1 MTSLN
6 TITRAVS
13 CESAPLARTVR
24 CRTVANT
31 LSTGFVTGI
40 RIAVP
45 APPAGTCV
53 LVYGETIR
61 DEGHREHVSG
71 QADTYVELRARV
83 SSWPPLR
90 PTRLR
95 RERGSVVVVCPLLP
109 R

>member
-6 TITRAVS
+6 TISRAVG
-13 CESAPLARTVR
+13 CDNAPLARTVR
-24 CRTVANT
+24 WRTVANT
-31 LSTGFVTGI
+31 LWIGLVTGM

-45 APPAGTCV
+45 APPAGTSV
-53 LVYGETIR
+53 LVYGATIR

-95 RERGSVVVVCPLLP
+95 
-109 R
+109 

>member
-6 TITRAVS
+6 TISRAVA
-13 CESAPLARTVR
+13 CDSAPLVRTVR
-24 CRTVANT
+24 WRTVANT
-31 LSTGFVTGI
+31 LSIGLVTGM

-45 APPAGTCV
+45 ARPAGTSV
-53 LVYGETIR
+53 LVYGATIR

-83 SSWPPLR
+83 TSWPPLR

-95 RERGSVVVVCPLLP
+95 
-109 R
+109 